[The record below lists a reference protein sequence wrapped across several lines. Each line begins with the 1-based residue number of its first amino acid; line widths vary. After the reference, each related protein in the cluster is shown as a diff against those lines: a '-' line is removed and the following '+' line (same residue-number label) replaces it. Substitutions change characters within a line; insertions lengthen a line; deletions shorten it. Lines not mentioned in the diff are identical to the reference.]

1 MNTRSGKMSN
11 PSGNAQ
17 TTAINPGT
25 VGKKRKKSTAGISK
39 ERETST
45 VDQPD
50 VHMDDDGVDTEETVA
65 PTAFLHFKK
74 KELKRREA
82 KKKKQHT
89 VTKKISDLTKERD
102 SLCQQVG
109 QMGQLTHPPRPTHL
123 LVHLLFLRPSVHPAP
138 VHPAPVH
145 SAPLHS
151 TPLHPAPHQLLF
163 QIRNEEKTQEQ
174 KDAPPPE
181 SKKKGQKKEKEDK
194 KGTQQAKSTS
204 SSRGHQEIQE
214 SPKGLQER
222 EKAEFGISEGR
233 C

>member
-25 VGKKRKKSTAGISK
+25 VGKNRKKSTAGISK

-74 KELKRREA
+74 KELKQREA

-109 QMGQLTHPPRPTHL
+109 QNNSGTTES
-123 LVHLLFLRPSVHPAP
+123 FS
-138 VHPAPVH
+138 
-145 SAPLHS
+145 SANTSPGASSFSSSFSSSSS
-151 TPLHPAPHQLLF
+151 TSFSSSSSSTSSTAF
-163 QIRNEEKTQEQ
+163 SDQ
-174 KDAPPPE
+174 KLKKKRKNKKKAPPPE